1 VSLFGYFWLF
11 WLFFGYFWLFLVIFG
26 YFWLFLVISVWAI
39 GTDVVFCLCYR
50 WYGKI
55 RLERAG
61 FVRTHDASTD
71 CDLWV
76 RPRVGEHGDGLN
88 PDDPNRH
95 DPVVFL
101 HGLGVGPSAVRG
113 LRRRSS
119 TQGEEFI
126 FM

>member
-1 VSLFGYFWLF
+1 LF
-11 WLFFGYFWLFLVIFG
+11 V
-26 YFWLFLVISVWAI
+26 
-39 GTDVVFCLCYR
+39 YR

-76 RPRVGEHGDGLN
+76 RPRVGEDGDGLN

-101 HGLGVGPSAVRG
+101 HGLGVGLAPYADYVADHLPKVRSLFLLTYG
-113 LRRRSS
+113 QLD
-119 TQGEEFI
+119 TDG
-126 FM
+126 